1 MRADAALEIARLRF
15 GERAHVIE
23 ASARRTFA
31 DLDREAT
38 RFAAALAA
46 AGVGTG
52 DRVALRIANRFA
64 DVAAVFGV
72 WRAGA
77 VLVPLNPRLTG
88 DEQRLLCERSG
99 ARVLAAVREG
109 TELTIEETLPAG
121 VPEPELAAIAF
132 TSGTTGLPKGVE
144 ITHAAL
150 LWSAMAVAKTRGD
163 ALDSVAAVV
172 SPLCHLPVFVS
183 HYLARLLSGGT
194 VVLGQF
200 DPDRLVASLA
210 EQGITDLP
218 LVPAM
223 VGPLLERDVPASVRL
238 RKVSVGS
245 ALTPMEV
252 KEALAARFGGADVV
266 EAYGQTETTDG
277 VTMTVGREALERPGT
292 VGRPHATLALA
303 VLGRAGNLAPS
314 GQDGELVFRGP
325 TLMRGYHADSAAT
338 AAAFHGPWLR
348 TGDLGRIDEDGYV
361 YVTGR
366 LKEIIITGGENVS
379 PAEVEAVLGRH
390 PAVAEA
396 AVFGIPDPRWGER
409 VAAAVVT
416 RDEVTPEA
424 LQEHVARHLARFKL
438 PRTILF
444 LEELPKTSAGKVKR
458 AELRDRFAKS
468 PARP

>member
-1 MRADAALEIARLRF
+1 MRADAALEIAALRF
-15 GERAHVIE
+15 GDRAHIVEESRQIG
-23 ASARRTFA
+23 FA
-31 DLDREAT
+31 ELDRET
-38 RFAAALAA
+38 SRFANAFTT
-46 AGVGTG
+46 AGVERG
-52 DRVALRIANRFA
+52 DRVALRLANRAA
-64 DVAAVFGV
+64 DVAAVFGL

-88 DEQRLLCERSG
+88 EEQRMLCERSG
-99 ARVLAAVREG
+99 ARLLAAVDAAADVAVESTFARG
-109 TELTIEETLPAG
+109 A
-121 VPEPELAAIAF
+121 PEPDLAAIAF

-144 ITHAAL
+144 ITHASL

-183 HYLARLLSGGT
+183 HYLARLVSGGT
-194 VVLGQF
+194 IVLGQF
-200 DPDRLVASLA
+200 DPDRLVVSLA
-210 EQGITDLP
+210 RERITDLP

-223 VGPLLERDVPASVRL
+223 VAPLLERGLPDGVRL

-245 ALTPMEV
+245 ALTPTEV
-252 KEALAARFGGADVV
+252 KEALAERFAGADIV

-303 VLGRAGNLAPS
+303 VLGAGGEVAS
-314 GQDGELVFRGP
+314 YGVEGELVFRGP
-325 TLMRGYHADSAAT
+325 TVMRGYHRDPAAT
-338 AAAFHGPWLR
+338 EAAFHGAWLR
-348 TGDLGRIDEDGYV
+348 TGDLGRIDADGYV

-390 PAVAEA
+390 AAVAEA

-416 RDEVTPEA
+416 RGAVTAEA
-424 LQEHVARHLARFKL
+424 LQEHVAQSLARFKL
-438 PRTILF
+438 PRTIVF
-444 LEELPKTSAGKVKR
+444 LDSLPKTSAGKVKR
-458 AELRDRFAKS
+458 AELRERFAK
-468 PARP
+468 